1 VISFII
7 KLKPTLFIRNSISFQ
22 TFAGAFMR
30 SRPVNKQALIILLIQ
45 VLGPFVAIGIVLLIK
60 PFINS

>member
-1 VISFII
+1 
-7 KLKPTLFIRNSISFQ
+7 
-22 TFAGAFMR
+22 MR

-45 VLGPFVAIGIVLLIK
+45 VLGPFVAIGTVLLIK